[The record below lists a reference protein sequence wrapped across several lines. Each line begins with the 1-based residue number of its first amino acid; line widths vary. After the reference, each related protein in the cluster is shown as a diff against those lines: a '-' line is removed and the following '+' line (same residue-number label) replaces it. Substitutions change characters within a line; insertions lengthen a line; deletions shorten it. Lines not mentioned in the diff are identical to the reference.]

1 MTETALT
8 TTKSQVPIVD
18 GIIKPADFD
27 GMWRIATIYAQS
39 GMVPKQYENK
49 PAAIIVAGQF
59 GAELGLSLMP
69 ALQNIAVINNNPTLW
84 GDAMLGIVR
93 NSGTLEIFIE
103 YYDGKPYDD
112 DYTAVCIAKRA
123 GIGFEYKPEDTLN
136 ALRRKGIFVNE
147 YSVADAKKAGLWGG
161 KGKEQWQKEQSSWAT
176 NPKRMLKMRARSF
189 TLRDGW
195 PDKLKGMHSAE
206 EMADAVQVVNMQ
218 ATGTRT
224 EAGQQITEYTNPMLT
239 DADLAAQC
247 DDHVRPDAAMNQ
259 WIEIMIGQRQGL
271 NLEQC
276 KAEIVRSNDI
286 QRCQDAYRQH
296 VAREAEKAKAA
307 PETSNHNSMQ
317 PDASTT
323 EEAPGGPAEP
333 KKDEPQ
339 WDPLT
344 SDIQQRYPADKASIL
359 KAKAEELG
367 IDVKGKLPREVHQA
381 ICAAAQGIT
390 MEDVA
395 KLGGQTTEPDSP
407 ATSESKGVDAG
418 EQLRLELL
426 EKYNQARTM
435 PKLGAAAN
443 HAIRKT
449 GKNPETVSELQTWL
463 NYFETFAKTILGKAV
478 DWDDPGQNV
487 RQDAIDVEDD
497 VPGFLEDEKM

>member
-27 GMWRIATIYAQS
+27 GMWRIATMYASS
-39 GMVPKQYENK
+39 GMVPKQYAGN

-69 ALQNIAVINNNPTLW
+69 SLQNITVINGNPTVW
-84 GDAMLGIVR
+84 GDIMLGIVR
-93 NSGTLEIFIE
+93 SSNTLEVFVE
-103 YYDGKPYDD
+103 FYTGNRGAD
-112 DYTAVCIAKRA
+112 DYTAVCIAKRT
-123 GIGFEYKPEDTLN
+123 GIGDKYDPADDLDTM
-136 ALRRKGIFVNE
+136 RRKQLFVNE
-147 YSVADAKKAGLWGG
+147 YSLADARQAGLLNKDNW
-161 KGKEQWQKEQSSWAT
+161 KN
-176 NPKRMLKMRARSF
+176 NPRRMLKMRARSF

-206 EMADAVQVVNMQ
+206 EMADAVEVVQMKAVQ
-218 ATGTRT
+218 RSDDTTQFA
-224 EAGQQITEYTNPMLT
+224 AATNPMLT
-239 DADLAAQC
+239 DADLAAQF
-247 DDHVRPDAAMNQ
+247 DEQVKPDAAMNQ

-276 KAEIVRSNDI
+276 KSEIIRGNDV

-317 PDASTT
+317 PDASTA
-323 EEAPGGPAEP
+323 EDAPGGPA

-344 SDIQQRYPADKASIL
+344 SDIQQRYPADKAAIL

-367 IDVKGKLPREVHQA
+367 IDVKGKLPKEVHQA
-381 ICAAAQGIT
+381 ICAAAQGLT
-390 MEDVA
+390 KEDVA
-395 KLGGQTTEPDSP
+395 RLGGQTTETDGPD
-407 ATSESKGVDAG
+407 TSENNGVDVG